1 LKSSAALSF
10 VLCLGTGIARTGGHA
25 PVPTANEYRQ
35 RARDCLLL
43 ATTANDFY
51 AREALISLAA
61 DFEKMADGLQR
72 RSINPPDRE

>member
-1 LKSSAALSF
+1 M
-10 VLCLGTGIARTGGHA
+10 
-25 PVPTANEYRQ
+25 PTANEYRQ

-43 ATTANDFY
+43 ATAANDFY
-51 AREALISLAA
+51 ARDALISLAA